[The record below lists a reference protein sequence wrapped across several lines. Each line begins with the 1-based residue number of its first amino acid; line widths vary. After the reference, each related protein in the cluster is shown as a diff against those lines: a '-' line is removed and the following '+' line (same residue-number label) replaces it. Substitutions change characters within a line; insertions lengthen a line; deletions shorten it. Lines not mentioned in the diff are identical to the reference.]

1 MMYRSTRRTLVPLC
15 LLGLGLG
22 IAACDPYER
31 FGEGES
37 DLGPVDPVSF
47 PPANLGVQDTG
58 APGNRKQPG
67 QGSFSATPAFAKGE
81 AVGYYAY
88 PFPRAALAGD
98 SLLVGGDAPNAY
110 VFTADYKCTPPAGY
124 RRNAR
129 LDEVPYDLQ
138 GNIFTALPEATYSY
152 ERLPQSSYLPVVAQ
166 IPVSSPKLPCQE
178 PKSEEA
184 LARLGG
190 AVARKPDGTLLAWL
204 IIDPAAPVYAPGDSI
219 ETSNGVGLQRWGWFN
234 RYLVAYL
241 EGGAI
246 AVADATVMVDGM
258 PMTVPHMVTQR
269 LYYPRSLVMSDAGMG
284 PGELG
289 AGYDVLAAKRGDA
302 AYSPVCEVVSYDAGA
317 PLAVAALP
325 QDAAAVE
332 TMFGKAADN
341 FQPGDP
347 PYVFCLQLEAP

>member
-1 MMYRSTRRTLVPLC
+1 MKFRSTRRSPVRCALLL
-15 LLGLGLG
+15 LLGLG
-22 IAACDPYER
+22 ACDPYER
-31 FGEGES
+31 YGEGES
-37 DLGPVDPVSF
+37 DLGPVDPVNF

-67 QGSFSATPAFAKGE
+67 QGSFSAVPAFAKGA

-98 SLLVGGDAPNAY
+98 PLLVAGDEPLAY

-124 RRNAR
+124 KRNAR
-129 LDEVPYDLQ
+129 LDEVPYDVQ

-152 ERLPQSSYLPVVAQ
+152 ERLPQSSYLPLVAQ
-166 IPVSSPKLPCQE
+166 VPVNSPRLPCQQ

-184 LARLGG
+184 LVRLAGDKP
-190 AVARKPDGTLLAWL
+190 RTPDGSLLAWL
-204 IIDPAAPVYAPGDSI
+204 IIDPAAPVYGLGESI
-219 ETSNGVGLQRWGWFN
+219 DNSTGVGLQRWGWFN

-241 EGGAI
+241 DGGPV
-246 AVADATVMVDGM
+246 AVKDETVMVDGM

-269 LYYPRSLVMSDAGMG
+269 LYYPRSLVMTADGMG
-284 PGELG
+284 PGEFG
-289 AGYDVLAAKRGDA
+289 AGYDVLAARRGEA
-302 AYSPVCEVVSYDAGA
+302 GYAPVCEVVSFDAGA
-317 PLAVAALP
+317 MVAAEALP
-325 QDAAAVE
+325 KDAATIEA
-332 TMFGKAADN
+332 MFDKPDN